1 MRILFI
7 DDDEILHRTIGDFL
21 EKHGYEVI
29 YAYSGKNGLD
39 LFSENKI
46 DLVITDIFLPD
57 YGGIKVLKI
66 IKELDEC
73 AEVIFITGYGDL
85 QTARSAVRYGA
96 SEYLLKPIDL
106 TELLTCIENTE
117 AYKSEVLSKG
127 NQVEEILNVTKQ
139 NL

>member
-57 YGGIKVLKI
+57 YLRASRNLSSRLPIMNESFGFCFCSAIAQI
-66 IKELDEC
+66 TID
-73 AEVIFITGYGDL
+73 IFG
-85 QTARSAVRYGA
+85 RSARKMG
-96 SEYLLKPIDL
+96 SCLPTLI
-106 TELLTCIENTE
+106 
-117 AYKSEVLSKG
+117 SLS
-127 NQVEEILNVTKQ
+127 
-139 NL
+139 